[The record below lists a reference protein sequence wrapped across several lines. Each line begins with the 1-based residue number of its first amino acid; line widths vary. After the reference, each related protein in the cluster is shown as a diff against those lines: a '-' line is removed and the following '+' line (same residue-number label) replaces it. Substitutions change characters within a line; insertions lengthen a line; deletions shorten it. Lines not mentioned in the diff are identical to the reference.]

1 MSAESTD
8 ELPVSVDP
16 RPFVVR
22 SDGRDVAG
30 LEWGSGD
37 DHLVLLHPNGFC
49 AGLFDPLARR
59 LATDHHVVA
68 VDLAGHGHSSALS
81 RDELTFTRLAGDV
94 VAVLDGLGIASAVAV
109 GQSLGGGV
117 AVLVDQACPGVFRR
131 LLLCEAVA
139 FPTMGTSTNPMS
151 ERARTRRLLWPDR
164 ATFVHTVGSKPPL
177 ADLAPDALHAYARW
191 GLLDR
196 ADGQVQL
203 ACLPD
208 TEAAVFEVSGT
219 TDGAPAAWEHIP
231 SLHAPTVVIAGDRSF
246 LPLAMFEQQATHGDL
261 PLEVVAGG
269 HFLLQ
274 ENTGEA
280 ADLLRTHLG
289 GA

>member
-1 MSAESTD
+1 MTAA
-8 ELPVSVDP
+8 PH
-16 RPFVVR
+16 PFVIR
-22 SDGRDVAG
+22 RGGRDLAG

-59 LATDHHVVA
+59 LAIDHHVVA
-68 VDLAGHGHSSALS
+68 VDLAGHGRSAALPHY
-81 RDELTFTRLAGDV
+81 DLTFTRLATDV
-94 VAVLDGLGIASAVAV
+94 IAVLDGLGIASAAAV

-117 AVLVDQACPGVFRR
+117 AILVDRARPGLFRR

-139 FPTMGTSTNPMS
+139 FPITGTGSNPMS
-151 ERARTRRLLWPDR
+151 KRARTRRLTWPDR
-164 ATFVHTVGSKPPL
+164 ATFIRTVASKPPL

-196 ADGQVQL
+196 ADGRVQL

-219 TDGAPAAWEHIP
+219 ADGAPAAWAHLP
-231 SLHAPTVVIAGDRSF
+231 SLHAPAVVIAGDRSF
-246 LPLAMFEQQATHGDL
+246 LPLAMFEQQAAHGGGL
-261 PLEVVAGG
+261 PLEVLPGG

-274 ENTGEA
+274 EDTSEA
-280 ADLLRTHLG
+280 ADLLRAHLRSG
-289 GA
+289 